1 MGFSSEDVSRAN
13 REFYNLRYRTY
24 IQDEAYAYTND
35 VVADVRRL
43 LSLGASE
50 SASRENFFDVGCGS
64 GFLSSHVLD
73 LSLFHSCY
81 GVDISENQID
91 LYNQRLQ
98 ALGGY
103 GVVGDLMKMDLGPE
117 RFAMV
122 GGYSVLHHFYDY
134 EQIIKRCWDSVIPG
148 GCMYF
153 DFEPNAKF
161 KKTFNSLLKL
171 RRMFSRQSADFDSL
185 EKVAEFHNNYSL
197 GIVKEDLFQL
207 LRGKFEIIEI
217 GPRFPGTVAGSLLR
231 WASSVHPVFSPLFY
245 FLIKKRIVNS

>member
-13 REFYNLRYRTY
+13 RDYYNLRYRTY
-24 IQDEAYAYTND
+24 IKDEAYAYTND

-43 LSLGASE
+43 LTLGASE
-50 SASRENFFDVGCGS
+50 SASRENFLDIGCGS
-64 GFLSSHVLD
+64 GFLSAHVIE
-73 LSLFHSCY
+73 LSLFHTCY
-81 GVDISENQID
+81 GVDISENQIT

-98 ALGGY
+98 VMGAT
-103 GVVGDLMKMDLGPE
+103 GVVGDLAKMDLGSE

-134 EQIIKRCWDSVIPG
+134 ESTIQRCWESVIPG

-161 KKTFNSLLKL
+161 KKTFNSLVKL
-171 RRMFSRQSADFDSL
+171 RRMFSRQSADFDTL

-207 LRGKFEIIEI
+207 LRGRFEMIET
-217 GPRFPGTVAGSLLR
+217 GSRFPGTVTGSLLR
-231 WASSVHPVFSPLFY
+231 WSSVVHPTFSPLFY
-245 FLIKKRIVNS
+245 FLIKKNILNS